1 MAATGHYLINEILVN
16 AFQAVTIDKVLL
28 KRSFLSKVKLFF
40 WLNNS
45 LALSDYHVY
54 FKLNQLTLLTCY
66 VSSFD
71 LISCTY
77 NLSTICSIWKIREK
91 YRNNSENP
99 CQHNSDLMQNSWPH
113 FAPSPAATTTHRPPV
128 RWNISNFSM
137 SVDGFFAPV
146 SVDPWP
152 VSANILCNGRQQLLM
167 HIDRGAAAAAA
178 TDISQTSWMPESR
191 ENYF

>member
-77 NLSTICSIWKIREK
+77 NLSTICSI
-91 YRNNSENP
+91 
-99 CQHNSDLMQNSWPH
+99 
-113 FAPSPAATTTHRPPV
+113 
-128 RWNISNFSM
+128 
-137 SVDGFFAPV
+137 
-146 SVDPWP
+146 
-152 VSANILCNGRQQLLM
+152 
-167 HIDRGAAAAAA
+167 
-178 TDISQTSWMPESR
+178 
-191 ENYF
+191 